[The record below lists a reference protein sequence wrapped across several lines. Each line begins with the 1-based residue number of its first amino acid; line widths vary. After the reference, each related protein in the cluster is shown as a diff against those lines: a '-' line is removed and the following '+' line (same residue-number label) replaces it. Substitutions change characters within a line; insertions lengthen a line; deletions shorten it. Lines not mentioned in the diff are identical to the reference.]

1 MKFNLQNKLGAWAL
15 ISLLCV
21 SLVTITGC
29 KATTVAQD
37 IVNWTPALQAAVY
50 TADSAAAMLLPA
62 DAVIINA
69 ATADFDT
76 VSNELVAQAKAYL
89 ANPSASLLGQLQAQ
103 VVTFQ
108 QQVNGALLAS
118 AKIVDAKSQ
127 TLVMNAINAVAM
139 IVTAIVAL
147 VASISSKV
155 AVARMAQDSTIKL
168 ADLPAP
174 AQNLDAAIP
183 VVAGHY
189 GESMALAQ
197 AQVLTAHTML
207 VQAGF

>member
-1 MKFNLQNKLGAWAL
+1 MNLNLQNKLGAWAL
-15 ISLLCV
+15 IALL
-21 SLVTITGC
+21 LPMPFFGGC
-29 KATTVAQD
+29 KAATVAQD

-62 DAVIINA
+62 DAAIINA
-69 ATADFDT
+69 ATNGFDAA
-76 VSNELVAQAKAYL
+76 SNALVAQAKAYL

-108 QQVNGALLAS
+108 QQVNGSLLAA

-147 VASISSKV
+147 VASISSKI
-155 AVARMAQDSTIKL
+155 AVAKMAQDSTIKL

-174 AQNLDAAIP
+174 AQNLDAAMP
-183 VVAGHY
+183 VVAAHY
-189 GESMALAQ
+189 GESMAAAQ
-197 AQVLTAHTML
+197 AQVLTAHMQL